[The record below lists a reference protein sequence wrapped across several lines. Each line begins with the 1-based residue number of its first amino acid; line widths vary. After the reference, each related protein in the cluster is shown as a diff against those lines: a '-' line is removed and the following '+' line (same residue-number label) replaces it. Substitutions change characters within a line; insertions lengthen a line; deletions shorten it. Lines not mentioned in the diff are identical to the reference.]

1 MSKVVQLAQVHWPG
15 HRSIV
20 PGPAAGSGPLVR
32 VLPAV

>member
-1 MSKVVQLAQVHWPG
+1 MSEVVQLAPVLRPG